1 MVARFGERGEAWV
14 AAQGLLI
21 VLAIAAP
28 RWERPWP
35 TALRRAGLLA
45 GVPIALTGAA
55 LLVAGSQ
62 RLGHNLTPMPKP
74 KEGSEVV
81 EGGVYGIVRHPI
93 YSGILLILFGGAL
106 ATGRLARLGV
116 ALGAAGFF
124 DAKARLEEV
133 WLAERYPNYPAYQR
147 RARKLIPGLY

>member
-1 MVARFGERGEAWV
+1 MAEFGERGEAWV

-35 TALRRAGLLA
+35 PRVRRVSLA
-45 GVPIALTGAA
+45 VGMPIAAGGAA

-62 RLGHNLTPMPKP
+62 RLGHNLTPLPKP
-74 KEGSEVV
+74 REGSELVQ
-81 EGGVYGIVRHPI
+81 GGVYGIVRHPI
-93 YSGILLILFGGAL
+93 YGGILLIMFGGAL

-116 ALGAAGFF
+116 AIGAAGFF
-124 DAKARLEEV
+124 DAKARREEV
-133 WLAERYPNYPAYQR
+133 WLVERYPSYPGYR
-147 RARKLIPGLY
+147 SRAWKLIPGVY

>member
-1 MVARFGERGEAWV
+1 MVGFEKRGETWV

-21 VLAIAAP
+21 VLAVAAP

-35 TALRRAGLLA
+35 PALRRAGWAA
-45 GVPIALTGAA
+45 GVPIALIGTA

-62 RLGHNLTPMPKP
+62 RLGRNLTPMPMP
-74 KEGSEVV
+74 KEGSELV

-93 YSGILLILFGGAL
+93 YGGILLLLFGGGL

-116 ALGAAGFF
+116 ALGAVGFF
-124 DAKARLEEV
+124 DAKARREEM
-133 WLAERYPNYPAYQR
+133 WLVERYPSYPAYR
-147 RARKLIPGLY
+147 RRVRKLIPGLY

>member
-35 TALRRAGLLA
+35 PALRRAGLSA

-62 RLGHNLTPMPKP
+62 RLGHNLTAMPKP
-74 KEGSEVV
+74 KEGSELV

-93 YSGILLILFGGAL
+93 YGGILLILSGGAL
-106 ATGRLARLGV
+106 ACHCPGKVSRFSPV
-116 ALGAAGFF
+116 AVASVCGAAGS
-124 DAKARLEEV
+124 ATAGR
-133 WLAERYPNYPAYQR
+133 
-147 RARKLIPGLY
+147 

>member
-1 MVARFGERGEAWV
+1 MLIGRRAMMVARFGERGEAWV

-35 TALRRAGLLA
+35 PALRRAGLSA

-62 RLGHNLTPMPKP
+62 RLGRNLTPMPKP
-74 KEGSEVV
+74 KEGSELV

-106 ATGRLARLGV
+106 AT
-116 ALGAAGFF
+116 GAAGFF